1 LKLPSAVL
9 LFWYAVLKRFWRQR
23 GTEAVAILAYTTLI
37 GLVPMLAVMVG
48 LFSTSAWFDPFQSM
62 IMQMVVAH
70 LMPESQ
76 PVIQNYLTL
85 FAEQASRLALPG
97 LVVMLVTTLIL
108 LWTVDQKMNAMWDA
122 DLQRRWWVSLLNYL
136 GVSLLGPLMLGLS
149 LVSSSYLLAWPLL
162 LEDATVSWGVNRLM
176 NSLPILFSIAGFML
190 LYKFVP
196 ISKVSWNQAW
206 WVALMATAKIELLK
220 MGFAWYIQ
228 AFPTYDLVYG
238 ALAAVPVFL
247 LWLYLIWF
255 ILIWNACVL
264 AQWSSHS
271 SRQIRPIT

>member
-1 LKLPSAVL
+1 MFYRKLL
-9 LFWYAVLKRFWRQR
+9 IFWQSVFLRFWHQR

-37 GLVPMLAVMVG
+37 GLVPMMAVM
-48 LFSTSAWFDPFQSM
+48 LSMFSTSVWFEPFERLVM
-62 IMQMVVAH
+62 DMVVAH

-76 PVIQNYLTL
+76 PVIQHYITL
-85 FAEQASRLALPG
+85 FAAEASRLATPG

-108 LWTVDQKMNAMWDA
+108 LWTIDQKINAMWDA
-122 DLQRRWWVSLLNYL
+122 NFQRRWWVSLLNYL

-149 LVSSSYLLAWPLL
+149 LVASSYVIAWPLL
-162 LEDATVSWGVNRLM
+162 LGDATLSWGVNQLM
-176 NSLPILFSIAGFML
+176 LSLPIIFSVLGFML
-190 LYKFVP
+190 LFKLVP
-196 ISKVSWNQAW
+196 IIRVSWNQAW

-220 MGFAWYIQ
+220 MGFAWYIK

-247 LWLYLIWF
+247 LWLYLMWF

-264 AQWSSHS
+264 AEWTQSDA
-271 SRQIRPIT
+271 QKG

>member
-1 LKLPSAVL
+1 M
-9 LFWYAVLKRFWRQR
+9 FWYEVLKRFWRQR

-37 GLVPMLAVMVG
+37 GLVPMLAVMLS
-48 LFSTSAWFDPFQSM
+48 LFSTSAWFEPFQHV
-62 IMQMVVAH
+62 IMQLVVAH

-76 PVIQNYLTL
+76 PVIQNYLGL

-108 LWTVDQKMNAMWDA
+108 LWTVDQKINAMWDA
-122 DLQRRWWVSLLNYL
+122 NLQRRWWVSLLNYL

-149 LVSSSYLLAWPLL
+149 LVASSYLLAWPLL
-162 LEDATVSWGVNRLM
+162 WGDATVSWGFNRLL
-176 NSLPILFSIAGFML
+176 NSLPIVFSILGFML
-190 LYKFVP
+190 LYKLVP
-196 ISKVSWNQAW
+196 ISTVSWNQAW
-206 WVALMATAKIELLK
+206 WVALMATAKIEVLK
-220 MGFAWYIQ
+220 MGFAWYIK

-264 AQWSSHS
+264 AQWSEKTEAN
-271 SRQIRPIT
+271 RD